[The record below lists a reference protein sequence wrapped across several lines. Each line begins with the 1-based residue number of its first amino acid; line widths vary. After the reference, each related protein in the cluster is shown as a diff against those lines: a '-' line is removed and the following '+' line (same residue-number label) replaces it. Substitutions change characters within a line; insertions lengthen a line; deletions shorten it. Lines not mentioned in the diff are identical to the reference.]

1 MSLSSR
7 CFVENL
13 LIALPCLTFS
23 LLCLCCT
30 FRNTAE
36 HRGRLLCLTVI
47 TIQRR
52 QTAAAPGVLGRL
64 GDVSLC
70 CAVLPP
76 GGGVNFPLDSWPV
89 PSVWQPAETQTLSH
103 TWKHTAIIKNIKKSE
118 TLWLLYTQ
126 IHNDGHTDTF
136 AIPLTDLSIISPSL
150 WAVCACPR
158 RTHSPDQA
166 VKVDGRSSETTWTN
180 VLWHPLLCRM
190 YHEAVFRS
198 EKIALSFLNS
208 SGLFLI
214 RRLSAAPGG
223 SLSKR
228 F

>member
-150 WAVCACPR
+150 WAVCACHPERTR
-158 RTHSPDQA
+158 RTKRWRWTDA
-166 VKVDGRSSETTWTN
+166 RVKPRGQTCCD
-180 VLWHPLLCRM
+180 
-190 YHEAVFRS
+190 
-198 EKIALSFLNS
+198 ILSFVECTMKLYS
-208 SGLFLI
+208 DLK
-214 RRLSAAPGG
+214 RL
-223 SLSKR
+223 LSR
-228 F
+228 FWTLRDFF